1 MTLSSN
7 VENPELDGITA
18 ARVDLRALVDEYA
31 MASDTGD
38 LDRFGALFTE
48 NGQFIAATPGS
59 DEAVVL
65 QGTEQ
70 VKYGPR
76 GNQMFERTFHA
87 VNNHVVE
94 VTGDTA
100 SGTTYCTAHH
110 LLRHGDD
117 RLEVI
122 VAPILYRDDYERT
135 DAGWKFRRRELQ
147 WTWLERRP
155 AQDPAPWW

>member
-1 MTLSSN
+1 MTTDF
-7 VENPELDGITA
+7 EDITA

-31 MASDTGD
+31 LASDTGD

-59 DEAVVL
+59 DEPMVL

-70 VKYGPR
+70 VKYAPS
-76 GNQMFERTFHA
+76 GNQMYERTFHA

-110 LLRHGDD
+110 LLRHDD
-117 RLEVI
+117 GSLEVI

-135 DAGWKFRRRELQ
+135 DEGWKLRRRELQ
-147 WTWLERRP
+147 WTWLERRT
-155 AQDPAPWW
+155 AHDPAPWW